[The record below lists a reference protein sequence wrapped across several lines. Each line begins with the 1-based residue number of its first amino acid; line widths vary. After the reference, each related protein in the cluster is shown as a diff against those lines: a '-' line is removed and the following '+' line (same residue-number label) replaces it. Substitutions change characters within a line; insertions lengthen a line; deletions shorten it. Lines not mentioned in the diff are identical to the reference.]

1 MDDTLDVGIL
11 LEHSLRSSLVAQV
24 YLLESRTDAR
34 DFLDAVEDFNLRIRQ
49 IVDNNNFVACLLQF
63 YGGVGTNETG
73 STSNENGLFHFS
85 MLFKLVFHSAK
96 VVKKPETKELFIKDF
111 H

>member
-1 MDDTLDVGIL
+1 
-11 LEHSLRSSLVAQV
+11 
-24 YLLESRTDAR
+24 
-34 DFLDAVEDFNLRIRQ
+34 
-49 IVDNNNFVACLLQF
+49 
-63 YGGVGTNETG
+63 VGTNETG